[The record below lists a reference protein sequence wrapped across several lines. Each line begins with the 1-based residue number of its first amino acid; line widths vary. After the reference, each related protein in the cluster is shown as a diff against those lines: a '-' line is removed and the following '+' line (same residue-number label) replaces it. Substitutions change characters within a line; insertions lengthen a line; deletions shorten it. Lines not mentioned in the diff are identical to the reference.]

1 MKRYKTINFVEELEK
16 EEIEVS
22 PEVVGE
28 YVVDDS
34 NFVPTSEAIR
44 QLGAGGVSKDIQNQ
58 YYDFPTGEDSG
69 APVPF
74 SRRPECNDI
83 AVLSSKISED
93 TEFMSEQIKESK
105 KARARADK
113 LEADIKSAASS
124 SVSSA
129 SSAKSE

>member
-1 MKRYKTINFVEELEK
+1 MKRYNTINFVETLYK
-16 EEIEVS
+16 EEIIIPKEL
-22 PEVVGE
+22 VGE

-44 QLGAGGVSKDIQNQ
+44 QLGAGGVSKNIQNQ

-69 APVPF
+69 VPVPF

-83 AVLSSKISED
+83 AVLSSRISED
-93 TEFMSEQIKESK
+93 TETMSEQIKESK

-113 LEADIKSAASS
+113 LEADIKAAAASS
-124 SVSSA
+124 ASAA